1 MQYPDLSVQTNREFH
16 VSIVK
21 TLKKVRILPVR
32 DEDLI
37 D

>member
-16 VSIVK
+16 VSMVE
-21 TLKKVRILPVR
+21 TLKKVRIPLIR
-32 DEDLI
+32 DEDFI